1 MDHLP
6 DSEHGWVRIK
16 LRRGWPNPDPAAAHA
31 ELEALARALQRQH
44 PGAASSLREGL
55 RETLTVTRLGIG
67 GALLKTVF
75 STNPVESMIE
85 IVREH
90 SANVKRWRD
99 GEMTL
104 RWTAAGMQSARSQ
117 FRRVKGYRQLP
128 RLAAALEAATADE
141 PGLLDLQ
148 DTA

>member
-1 MDHLP
+1 
-6 DSEHGWVRIK
+6 
-16 LRRGWPNPDPAAAHA
+16 
-31 ELEALARALQRQH
+31 
-44 PGAASSLREGL
+44 
-55 RETLTVTRLGIG
+55 
-67 GALLKTVF
+67 VF

-99 GEMTL
+99 GDVTL
-104 RWTAAGMQSARSQ
+104 RRVAAGMEWARSQ

-128 RLAAALEAATADE
+128 QLTVVLEAATSGE